1 MSNLLNMALPNL
13 YTTEGTE
20 AIIARINQ
28 LSPISQRRW
37 GKMNVSQMLAHC
49 CVPFEQLLGERND
62 GPNMMMKIML
72 RLFFKGSMTNEVP
85 YKPNLPTAPSFII
98 VDQRDFE
105 KEKQRLIQYVRKPLE
120 LGEAHFEN
128 KYQISL
134 GNLTA
139 LEWNNLLWK
148 HLDHHLR
155 QFGV

>member
-1 MSNLLNMALPNL
+1 MALPNL
-13 YTTEGTE
+13 YTPEGVE
-20 AIIARINQ
+20 EFIARINR

-49 CVPFEQLLGERND
+49 CVPFEQMLGERND
-62 GPNMMMKIML
+62 GPNLFMKLAL
-72 RLFFKGSMTNEVP
+72 RIFFKKTMTNEVP
-85 YKPNLPTAPSFII
+85 FKPNLPTAPSFII

-105 KEKQRLIQYVRKPLE
+105 KEKQRLIHYVVKPLE
-120 LGEAHFEN
+120 LGKSHFEN

-134 GNLTA
+134 GKLTA
-139 LEWNNLLWK
+139 TEWNNLLAK

>member
-1 MSNLLNMALPNL
+1 MALPNI
-13 YTTEGTE
+13 YTEQGTQE
-20 AIIARINQ
+20 LLSRINQ

-49 CVPFEQLLGERND
+49 CVPYEQLLGERND
-62 GPNMMMKIML
+62 GPNAMMKIVM
-72 RLFFKGSMTNEVP
+72 RLFFKGTMTNEIP

-105 KEKQRLIQYVRKPLE
+105 KEKNRLIAYVKQPLA
-120 LGEAHFEN
+120 LGETYFEN
-128 KYQISL
+128 KYQITL
-134 GNLTA
+134 GNLNSTQ
-139 LEWNNLLWK
+139 WNNMLWK